1 MREHERAADAAGV
14 HVVEELDLCCK
25 SKRCP
30 LISVLSDGGLVV
42 RDAESGGE
50 PVRFTA
56 AQAGELRRLLERH
69 GY

>member
-1 MREHERAADAAGV
+1 MAKQDRAATAAGV

-25 SKRCP
+25 GKRCP
-30 LISVLSDGGLVV
+30 LVSVLSDGGLVV
-42 RDAESGGE
+42 REARSGGD

-56 AQAGELRRLLERH
+56 AQAGELRRLLERR